1 MFADMGRYFNTTGV
15 CYPEKHY
22 MVDPLRGFYDDM
34 RRLIDAEQYFL
45 IHAPHQTG
53 KTTLLHQLA
62 IRLNREGKYSALVF
76 SVESAGVLGFSEE
89 LANERMLQALW
100 RMCPIF
106 LPKEEWPPKP
116 PQKGITLLDYLTDW
130 ARAQRKPLVLLID
143 EVDSLWDDVLV
154 SFLRQLRDGFQT
166 RPDSFPQSIAL
177 VGLRDIREYRMKT
190 RGDNPSLG
198 SGSPFNVKAE
208 SFFLPTFSETEV
220 RSLLKQHTDETGQ
233 VFEEEAIQKIYE
245 YAGGQPWLTNALAN
259 EIVAKMLKNDYSR
272 PITADMVD
280 EAKERIIEQRQ
291 THLDSLLDKINE
303 PRVRPIVLAI
313 ISGEIIHFNG
323 FDDALRYCR
332 DLGIITQDSP
342 VRFANP
348 IYREII
354 TRTLNS
360 SMQEGISADI
370 AQPSWYVEPD
380 GRLNMDKLLDSFVD
394 FYRWH
399 SESWLER
406 FEYKEAGHQLLL
418 MAFLQRIVNGGGRIE
433 REMALGN
440 GRTDLAVF
448 WKDQVIPIEIKINR
462 NARSL
467 PEGLRQLSRYMDR
480 LGQKRGYLVLF
491 ENKSPEELPWEER
504 IHREVHQIE
513 DREVIVLGM

>member
-1 MFADMGRYFNTTGV
+1 
-15 CYPEKHY
+15 
-22 MVDPLRGFYDDM
+22 
-34 RRLIDAEQYFL
+34 
-45 IHAPHQTG
+45 
-53 KTTLLHQLA
+53 
-62 IRLNREGKYSALVF
+62 
-76 SVESAGVLGFSEE
+76 
-89 LANERMLQALW
+89 MLQALW

-106 LPKEEWPPKP
+106 LPEEEWPPKP

-154 SFLRQLRDGFQT
+154 SFLRQLCDGFQT

-177 VGLRDIREYRMKT
+177 VGLRDIREYRMKA

-198 SGSPFNVKAE
+198 SGLPFNVKAE
-208 SFFLPTFSETEV
+208 SFFLPTFNETEV

-245 YAGGQPWLTNALAN
+245 YAGGQPRLANALAN

-272 PITADMVD
+272 SITADMVE

-332 DLGIITQDSP
+332 DLGIITQYSP

-370 AQPSWYVEPD
+370 AQPLWCVEPD
-380 GRLNMDKLLDSFVD
+380 GRLNMDKLLDAFVD

-440 GRTDLAVF
+440 GRTDLAVS
-448 WKDQVIPIEIKINR
+448 WKEQVIPVEIRVNR

-467 PEGLRQLSRYMDR
+467 SEGLRQLSHYMDR

-491 ENKSPEELPWEER
+491 EKKSPEELPWEER
-504 IHREVHQIE
+504 IRREVHQIE
-513 DREVIVLGM
+513 DREVMVLGM